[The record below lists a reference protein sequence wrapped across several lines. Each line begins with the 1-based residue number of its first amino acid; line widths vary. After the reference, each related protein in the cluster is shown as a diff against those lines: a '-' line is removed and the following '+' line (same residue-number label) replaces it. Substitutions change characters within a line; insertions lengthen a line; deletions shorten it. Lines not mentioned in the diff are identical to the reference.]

1 MTRSRRLPWL
11 LAGAA
16 LGAALWLT
24 ASRTAIAAVAVT
36 AAVVT
41 AFVMFRQLRSRA
53 AAAVIAVACLAALG
67 TAIWR
72 FFPAQFTGDN
82 ASDAV
87 TIRWLF
93 LQTTVRML
101 RADPL
106 FGVGIGQYGLWSGE
120 YAPPELLKF
129 YPSENAHNN
138 FAQVAGELGVI
149 GLVAFIA
156 VLGGSLVQGRQRH
169 GSHVLTLPVVAAIA
183 AFVLTWLGG
192 HPLLV
197 PEVSYAFWLVLG
209 LGSALLVAGSSANW
223 LHTLAAVSFA
233 LLLTSLPLRVNHKAA
248 DLDMARI
255 RYGISEK
262 GMMGSRGRLF
272 VPADNGHIDLPL
284 RSRIA
289 TPQSPVEVD
298 VLIEGRVVDTV
309 TMVDEKWLT
318 RRIQLPGG
326 GRQFQKIDLRMR
338 EPNSPDGDEAS
349 ARRSVEIGD
358 WNIISKPHG

>member
-1 MTRSRRLPWL
+1 
-11 LAGAA
+11 
-16 LGAALWLT
+16 
-24 ASRTAIAAVAVT
+24 
-36 AAVVT
+36 
-41 AFVMFRQLRSRA
+41 
-53 AAAVIAVACLAALG
+53 
-67 TAIWR
+67 
-72 FFPAQFTGDN
+72 
-82 ASDAV
+82 
-87 TIRWLF
+87 
-93 LQTTVRML
+93 
-101 RADPL
+101 
-106 FGVGIGQYGLWSGE
+106 
-120 YAPPELLKF
+120 
-129 YPSENAHNN
+129 
-138 FAQVAGELGVI
+138 
-149 GLVAFIA
+149 
-156 VLGGSLVQGRQRH
+156 
-169 GSHVLTLPVVAAIA
+169 LPVVSAIA

-197 PEVSYAFWLVLG
+197 PEVSYPFWLVLG
-209 LGSALLVAGSSANW
+209 LGSALLVGSSNARR
-223 LHTLAAVSFA
+223 LHTIAAVSFA

-272 VPADNGHIDLPL
+272 VPADKAHIDLPL

-326 GRQFQKIDLRMR
+326 RRRFQKIDLRMR
-338 EPNSPDGDEAS
+338 GPHLPDGDEVS